1 MYNNFYLISH
11 DGVHRFGAKK
21 SWSSNGAVHIK
32 DAIVLVFYNAV
43 HTFDAIVWFPMVQ
56 YIY

>member
-11 DGVHRFGAKK
+11 DAVHRFDAKK
-21 SWSSNGAVHIK
+21 TLISNGVVHIK

-43 HTFDAIVWFPMVQ
+43 HTFDAIV
-56 YIY
+56 